1 MLIITI
7 CYIIGIIM
15 GLYLKINIALLLFTI
30 IGILVINYFLQ
41 MKMRQIED
49 DEQHINHEK
58 KSIDKIILIIGF
70 IMIII
75 SFFIVRSKE
84 NKISD
89 ICNSINKNAQFT
101 GVVVDIDRD
110 DKYYNNYII
119 SIKTLNESN
128 SINTDIDTVKNNTV
142 KNDTAKNNTIKNNTI
157 KNNNIKYT
165 KEK

>member
-1 MLIITI
+1 MGNNYKEEFPLSKRPMLIITI

-41 MKMRQIED
+41 MRMRQIED

-142 KNDTAKNNTIKNNTI
+142 KKDTRI
-157 KNNNIKYT
+157 
-165 KEK
+165 

>member
-30 IGILVINYFLQ
+30 IGILVINCFLQ

-101 GVVVDIDRD
+101 GVVVDIDPTSDYPYKVIFD
-110 DKYYNNYII
+110 DA
-119 SIKTLNESN
+119 KTPEVRGKDG
-128 SINTDIDTVKNNTV
+128 IWIW
-142 KNDTAKNNTIKNNTI
+142 
-157 KNNNIKYT
+157 
-165 KEK
+165 KELPMRKIERG